1 MPGERKGGRA
11 STDAGWRR
19 WMGDF
24 GQHVRRV
31 REFVGLS
38 QADLARRAGVSQGAV
53 SRFEAGRGLKTPYV
67 VIVRIN
73 LALSAVLGTLDSAT
87 LTEDVRRFM
96 AHMELLDPP
105 SEPGGPPGSGLN
117 LQAIELT
124 AERELEM
131 LVRLYRSLPEERR
144 RAFVAAMKTLAST
157 PGE

>member
-1 MPGERKGGRA
+1 MPGERRSGRA
-11 STDAGWRR
+11 SGADAGWRR
-19 WMGDF
+19 WMGEF

-73 LALSAVLGTLDSAT
+73 LALAAILRALDPAT
-87 LTEDVRRFM
+87 LTDDIRRFIK
-96 AHMELLDPP
+96 HVELMGPP
-105 SEPGGPPGSGLN
+105 HEPGGPPSSGVDLG
-117 LQAIELT
+117 ELT
-124 AERELEM
+124 AERELEL

-144 RAFVAAMKTLAST
+144 RAFVAAMRTLASAS
-157 PGE
+157 EH

>member
-1 MPGERKGGRA
+1 MGE
-11 STDAGWRR
+11 
-19 WMGDF
+19 F
-24 GQHVRRV
+24 GQHVRRM

-73 LALSAVLGTLDSAT
+73 LALAAVLGTLDPAT
-87 LTEDVRRFM
+87 LTDDVRRFM
-96 AHMELLDPP
+96 EHIELMGPP
-105 SEPGGPPGSGLN
+105 HEPGGRPGAGMDLG
-117 LQAIELT
+117 AVELT

-131 LVRLYRSLPEERR
+131 LVRLYRALPEERR
-144 RAFVAAMKTLAST
+144 RAFVAAMKTLAGT